1 MNPVRQDACRH
12 LRFLAKE
19 KEIMPHTLSLELQR
33 QTLCRTQHGFSMVEL
48 IIVVAILGIIAAI
61 AVPNLIKARDV
72 ARRSWFQSMART
84 IGSSLEVFAQTNRGR
99 YPQDGIFYEAPGRN
113 AAKWE
118 RDSGMPWVGTS
129 DPAQQ
134 PSWRIDYQVHNSPI
148 APGMRYIGLSY
159 SGLRGAPADGNITN
173 NASLW
178 NDYGQGQEIPSDRR
192 LIFIFY
198 PAISPNNICPDAA
211 CN

>member
-1 MNPVRQDACRH
+1 
-12 LRFLAKE
+12 
-19 KEIMPHTLSLELQR
+19 MPHTLSLELQR

-61 AVPNLIKARDV
+61 AVPNLIKARDA
-72 ARRSWFQSMART
+72 ARRGWFQSTART

-129 DPAQQ
+129 NPAQQ
-134 PSWRIDYQVHNSPI
+134 PSWRIDYQFTT
-148 APGMRYIGLSY
+148 AP
-159 SGLRGAPADGNITN
+159 LRRECAILGCPTLVCVAHR
-173 NASLW
+173 
-178 NDYGQGQEIPSDRR
+178 QM
-192 LIFIFY
+192 
-198 PAISPNNICPDAA
+198 AISPTTLRSGMTTGKVRNSQATGV
-211 CN
+211 